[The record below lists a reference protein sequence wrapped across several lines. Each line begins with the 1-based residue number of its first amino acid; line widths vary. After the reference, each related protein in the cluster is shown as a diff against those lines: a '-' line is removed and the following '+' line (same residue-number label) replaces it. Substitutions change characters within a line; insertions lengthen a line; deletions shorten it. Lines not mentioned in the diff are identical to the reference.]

1 MSVSAHNNSRLSLI
15 HSNDFERYEKRAEDT
30 YLSIGV
36 ELQKIPRAFGYSVA
50 GLMDLEKGYT
60 EVSSIHRDENEADG

>member
-1 MSVSAHNNSRLSLI
+1 LSVSAHNNSRLSLI
-15 HSNDFERYEKRAEDT
+15 HSNEFEAYEKRAEDT

-50 GLMDLEKGYT
+50 GLMDLERGYT
-60 EVSSIHRDENEADG
+60 EVTSLWKRKADG